1 MASFW
6 VVSMLFVL
14 TPGADWAYA
23 ITAGLHHRNVLP
35 AVAGLLTGHLLATV
49 IVAAGV
55 GAVVGQVPLALTVLT
70 IIGSA
75 YLIWLGIRTL
85 SRPATIQ
92 AGEQPIRDAWLAQA
106 AKGLG
111 VSGLNP
117 KVFLLFLALLPQFI
131 STASAWP
138 LPAQMLLLG
147 SVHVANCALIYL
159 TVGVTARLLLRT
171 RPGVAQL
178 VSRTSGAVLTFL
190 GAWLLI
196 EQLLPLIEQLPPLI
210 D

>member
-1 MASFW
+1 MDPAVVVSFW
-6 VVSMLFVL
+6 VVSMLFVV

-23 ITAGLHHRNVLP
+23 IAAGLHHRNVIP
-35 AVAGLLTGHLLATV
+35 AVAGLLTGHLLATG

-55 GAVVGQVPLALTVLT
+55 GAVVSQVPLALTVLT
-70 IIGSA
+70 IIGAA
-75 YLIWLGIRTL
+75 YLIWVGLRTL

-92 AGEQPIRDAWLAQA
+92 AGAQRIRVAWLAQA

-147 SVHVANCALIYL
+147 GVHVANCALIYL
-159 TVGVTARLLLRT
+159 TVGVAARLLLRT

-178 VSRTSGAVLTFL
+178 VSRTSGAVMTFL
-190 GAWLLI
+190 GAGLLI
-196 EQLLPLIEQLPPLI
+196 EQLLPLTV
-210 D
+210 

>member
-1 MASFW
+1 MDPAVVASFW

-23 ITAGLHHRNVLP
+23 IAAGLHHRNVLP
-35 AVAGLLTGHLLATV
+35 AVAGLLTGHVLATV

-55 GAVVGQVPLALTVLT
+55 GAVVSQVPLALTVLT

-75 YLIWLGIRTL
+75 YLLWLGISTL
-85 SRPATIQ
+85 SHPAAIR
-92 AGEQPIRDAWLAQA
+92 AGDQPIGDAWLPQA

-117 KVFLLFLALLPQFI
+117 KVFLLFLALLPQFT

-138 LPAQMLLLG
+138 LPTQMLLLG
-147 SVHVANCALIYL
+147 GIHVVNCALIYL
-159 TVGVTARLLLRT
+159 SVGVTARLLLRT
-171 RPGVAQL
+171 RPGVARL
-178 VSRTSGAVLTFL
+178 VSRTSGGVMALL
-190 GAWLLI
+190 GAGLLI
-196 EQLLPLIEQLPPLI
+196 EQLLPLIR
-210 D
+210 